1 LNALVVDRLQLDEVN
16 KILKKINDAQIV
28 SDLPAESDISMT
40 SYDQNKVPP
49 TKNYI
54 SVKAQRTAKETQI
67 KTTNQSKQD
76 RAAAISHVNDYWN
89 SLKMSGNS
97 KIEDVCGND

>member
-40 SYDQNKVPP
+40 SYDQNKVPS
-49 TKNYI
+49 TKNHT
-54 SVKAQRTAKETQI
+54 SVKAQCTVKEAQI
-67 KTTNQSKQD
+67 KSTNQNKQD
-76 RAAAISHVNDYWN
+76 RAAAISRVNDY
-89 SLKMSGNS
+89 
-97 KIEDVCGND
+97 